1 VVGSVPAA
9 SAAAAAPVATAAKQ
23 ASPAGWRISQVL
35 AGVTIGGLWAGGPQD
50 AWLAGDECADPATC
64 GNADA
69 GNGTVVVRHWD
80 GRAWRAV
87 TPPKAYID
95 SPLDQGVAAVAA
107 TSGTNAWVLAA
118 RGTDEVAATDALH
131 LTGNGW
137 AAPVRLDAAIE
148 TAVAPSP
155 TQLWAF
161 GAPSWSGP
169 PGYFAHFNGRAW
181 THGSF
186 PFIGTASAARS
197 ASDVWVGGGGDGTAP
212 LGIEHWN
219 GRQWHIT
226 PLPDLGIPSID
237 LLWATLSGLA
247 DDGPGDVWADIST
260 SADAGGNRP
269 GTVILRWN
277 GKVWSRVAF
286 PYAGSASSPVAS
298 DGHGGIWLATASGT
312 GDDTIEW
319 FDHYAGGRWTRV
331 RAPSGDGEQPEV
343 LYLSSMSGTGSLWA
357 AGQVDFAN
365 DGEAILTYGRPGG
378 PPSAGRGGAGG
389 SEPTG
394 GAVAGRGRAGG
405 SEPTGGAVAGR
416 GRGGDSEPT
425 GGAGAGESGRG
436 GAGAG
441 RGGRGRAVRAEQ
453 AGQSGRV
460 KCQSGRVKSQSGRVK
475 MSETE
480 AAGPRARPT
489 LVQPQCL
496 KAAWPAAA
504 LGGSLTAAR
513 SSARPSRMSSRSS
526 PAMP

>member
-1 VVGSVPAA
+1 M
-9 SAAAAAPVATAAKQ
+9 TAAKQ

-35 AGVTIGGLWAGGPQD
+35 AGVTVGGLWAAGPRD

-64 GNADA
+64 GDADA

-80 GRAWRAV
+80 GRAWRVV

-118 RGTDEVAATDALH
+118 RGTDEVAYTDALH
-131 LTGNGW
+131 LNGNRW
-137 AAPVRLDAAIE
+137 AAPVRLDAAIQ

-155 TQLWAF
+155 TELWAF
-161 GAPSWSGP
+161 GEPSWSGP
-169 PGYFAHFNGRAW
+169 PGYFAHFNGRTW

-226 PLPDLGIPSID
+226 PLPDLGVPPTD
-237 LLWATLSGLA
+237 LLWATINGLA

-260 SADAGGNRP
+260 SADASGNRP
-269 GTVILRWN
+269 GTIILRWN
-277 GKVWSRVAF
+277 GKAWSRVAF

-298 DGHGGIWLATASGT
+298 DGHGGIWLATASGA

-319 FDHYAGGRWTRV
+319 FDHYAGGGWSRV

-343 LYLSSMSGTGSLWA
+343 LYLSSMSGTGSMWA

-365 DGEAILTYGRPGG
+365 DGEAILTYGRPGDL
-378 PPSAGRGGAGG
+378 PSGGRGGAGG

-394 GAVAGRGRAGG
+394 GA
-405 SEPTGGAVAGR
+405 
-416 GRGGDSEPT
+416 
-425 GGAGAGESGRG
+425 GAGQS
-436 GAGAG
+436 G
-441 RGGRGRAVRAEQ
+441 RGGRGEAERAGRSERVKAQSERVKGQSGRAKDQSGPVKSQSGPVKGQSGPVKDQCERVKD
-453 AGQSGRV
+453 QSGRV
-460 KCQSGRVKSQSGRVK
+460 KDQSGRVKDQSGRAKDQSGRVK
-475 MSETE
+475 MSETD